1 GVAVCF
7 AILPIYPPGGLSI
20 PSLPLALYVFLNIK
34 ANKATKLDWLILI
47 LIPFYSSIIFSY
59 LFFLTMMGLLWL
71 WNVLRNRDWGLKLF
85 GATALMTIEFMI
97 VEYRLLLGV
106 FFEGFVSHRTEF
118 EIVDTDLLQSFTNGL
133 DNFIRGQYHAPSLHG
148 VMIFFA
154 IALAV
159 ILILFSQIDQA
170 KIPLVALGL
179 IGTAGILVGIFLFGY
194 NSIVRVLRNIASF
207 ALLGPLYPLSVI
219 AFPALLGL
227 LILFLYLLA
236 KRYDV
241 IRTPIRENFDTL
253 KMLALLL
260 GMAAIFS
267 LWFGLWSSEFWTP
280 LKEQFFIL
288 RTIQLSRVHWL
299 HPLLWYLLFA
309 ISLNVISKGLNF
321 RGIEYGKIIAL
332 VLIFLQLFVLL
343 STSWEVTSTR
353 VADHQSI
360 TYREFHAVDL
370 FQQIADDIG
379 LPQESYRIINIGFH
393 PSVSQFNGF
402 YTLDGYLNNYPL
414 EYKHRFRNIIG
425 YELAKDPYIR
435 NYFDNFGSRCYVLTA
450 ELGLNFHCT
459 KDSGLVINN
468 LDLNTT
474 AMNEMNVSYV
484 FSAVSITNYA
494 ANNLQFNGLYQDVN
508 SAWDIYL
515 YQVL

>member
-1 GVAVCF
+1 

-34 ANKATKLDWLILI
+34 ANKATRMDWLILI
-47 LIPFYSSIIFSY
+47 LIPFYSSIVFSY
-59 LFFLTMMGLLWL
+59 LFFLTMMGILWL
-71 WNVLRNRDWGLKLF
+71 WNVLRNRDWGLKFF
-85 GATALMTIEFMI
+85 GATVLMTIEFMI

-118 EIVDTDLLQSFTNGL
+118 ELLDTSLFQSLANGL

-148 VMIFFA
+148 VIIFFA

-159 ILILFSQIDQA
+159 ILILFSRIDQA
-170 KIPLVALGL
+170 KIPLVVLGL
-179 IGTAGILVGIFLFGY
+179 VGTAGIFVGIILFGY
-194 NSIVRVLRNIASF
+194 DSVVRVVRNIASF
-207 ALLGPLYPLSVI
+207 ALLGPLYPLSMIV
-219 AFPALLGL
+219 FLALLGF

-236 KRYDV
+236 TRYDV
-241 IRTPIRENFDTL
+241 IRTSIRENFDTL

-260 GMAAIFS
+260 GMSAIFS
-267 LWFGLWSSEFWTP
+267 LWFGLWSYEFWTP
-280 LKEQFFIL
+280 MKEQFFIL

-309 ISLNVISKGLNF
+309 ISLNLISKSVNF

-332 VLIFLQLFVLL
+332 VLILLQLFVLL
-343 STSWEVTSTR
+343 STSWENTSTQ
-353 VADHQSI
+353 VANHRSI
-360 TYREFHAVDL
+360 TYQEFHAVDL

-425 YELAKDPYIR
+425 YELAKDSYIR
-435 NYFDNFGSRCYVLTA
+435 NYFENLGSRCYVLTA
-450 ELGLNFHCT
+450 ELGLNFYCT

-494 ANNLQFNGLYQDVN
+494 ANNLQFNGLYQDIN

-515 YQVL
+515 YEVL